1 MSVVEVGVARPP
13 SGNDEQIAIRLPK
26 EWLARADKLSDFIAK
41 PGVGVTRSDVLRAAL
56 ARGLDALEEERRHA
70 EAKPGKPTRGKR

>member
-1 MSVVEVGVARPP
+1 MVEGGVPRPP

-56 ARGLDALEEERRHA
+56 ARGLDALEDERRKV
-70 EAKPGKPTRGKR
+70 EAKPAKPTRAKR